1 MPKTLEVTGLSVGI
15 NKKKP
20 LKHKHINRERPNI
33 CSVRTK
39 RQRKTSLLM
48 TIMGFPNY
56 KVKSGKIFFE
66 GKDIIHK
73 TIDERAR
80 MGIGMGFQLPQDIR
94 GVKLID
100 VLRICAKKHLK
111 KSLQMRKKG

>member
-1 MPKTLEVTGLSVGI
+1 
-15 NKKKP
+15 
-20 LKHKHINRERPNI
+20 
-33 CSVRTK
+33 
-39 RQRKTSLLM
+39 M